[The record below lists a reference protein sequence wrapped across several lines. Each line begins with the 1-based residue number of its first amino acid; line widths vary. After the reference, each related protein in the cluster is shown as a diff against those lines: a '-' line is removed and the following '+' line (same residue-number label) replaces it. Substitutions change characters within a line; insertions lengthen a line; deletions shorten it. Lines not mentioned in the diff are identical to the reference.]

1 MRSVHGAVRAVTAAT
16 LTAASLR
23 AVEQIVVPAR
33 FNGPPGSG
41 NGGYVCGLVACATG
55 VARPEVTLRRP
66 PPLDTALRV
75 AGDAVLDG
83 DAVVATVAP
92 AEHDVTPPP
101 FPGYDA
107 ARTAEDAY
115 AGLHRHPFPT
125 CFSCGPD
132 RTDGLGLRPG
142 RIDDE
147 TVACGWTPD
156 EVSEEIVWAALDC
169 PGAWAVLQ
177 SDDTP
182 IVLGRLAVRVER
194 LPARGEPHVVT
205 GWRLAPS
212 EGRKHYVGTAL
223 HDVDGN
229 VLATGR
235 ATWVA
240 LQSGGS

>member
-1 MRSVHGAVRAVTAAT
+1 VN
-16 LTAASLR
+16 
-23 AVEQIVVPAR
+23 EIVVAPR

-41 NGGYVCGLVACATG
+41 NGGYVCGLVARATG
-55 VARPEVTLRRP
+55 VVHPEVTLRRP
-66 PPLDTALRV
+66 PPLGMPLRV
-75 AGDAVLDG
+75 EDGTVLDG
-83 DAVVATVAP
+83 EHVVATAATAP
-92 AEHDVTPPP
+92 EHDVTPPP

-107 ARTAEDAY
+107 AHAAEETY

-142 RIDDE
+142 RIDDQ

-194 LPARGEPHVVT
+194 LPAAGEPHVVT

-212 EGRKHYVGTAL
+212 EGRKHFVGTAL
-223 HDVDGN
+223 HDTDGN